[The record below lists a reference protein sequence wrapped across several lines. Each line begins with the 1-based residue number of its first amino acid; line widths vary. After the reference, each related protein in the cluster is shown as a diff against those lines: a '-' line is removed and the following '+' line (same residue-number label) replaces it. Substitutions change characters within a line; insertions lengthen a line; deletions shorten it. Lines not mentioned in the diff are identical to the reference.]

1 MRAPSGAL
9 QAQFIPAARASVA
22 CRVAG
27 AAGPADTG
35 GAMNKPRSLAAFA
48 TAPLRRMPTLALA
61 LLLVAASLAVAWLL
75 PIR

>member
-1 MRAPSGAL
+1 
-9 QAQFIPAARASVA
+9 
-22 CRVAG
+22 
-27 AAGPADTG
+27 
-35 GAMNKPRSLAAFA
+35 MNKPRSLAAFA